1 MGAASPGLKAA
12 EKPPRDTQAQKLQAV
27 GRLTA
32 GVSHDFNNLLQTLRH
47 TLELARTYA
56 DDPQAVRRWAESGL
70 RQVDRG
76 SRLTAQL
83 LSFSAARVQRPQA
96 VAVAPLLQ
104 ELQDTLQRTLGPVV
118 RVWVPG
124 GNGTDPG
131 HVRADAAQ
139 LESAL
144 LNLAFN
150 ARDAMPG
157 GGQLSLSAE
166 AYRSGPAG
174 LAGGPYVAISVA
186 DTGTGMSAEIRE
198 RAFEPFYTTKAVG
211 QGSGLGL
218 SQVYGFALQSGGRL
232 SIEASGSRGTTV
244 VLWLPA
250 CEALAL
256 EPPAPHAASVGV
268 EPAHP
273 RIEVGVVIADADAY
287 VRRGICD
294 GLRSLGWR
302 AVPALDGLA
311 ALAALDRHAPASMVI
326 DLAMPGIGGLELG
339 RLALQARPDL
349 AVVYTDTDINTDSAS
364 DTNTNRQPTVHDRL
378 PVGARVLQKPFDID
392 ALGRALNAELD
403 VGGARLRAP

>member
-1 MGAASPGLKAA
+1 M
-12 EKPPRDTQAQKLQAV
+12 QAV

-32 GVSHDFNNLLQTLRH
+32 GVSHDFDSLLQTLCH
-47 TLELARTYA
+47 TLELARTLA
-56 DDPQAVRRWAESGL
+56 DDPEAVRRWAESGL

-83 LSFSAARVQRPQA
+83 LSFAAARLQRPQA

-104 ELQDTLQRTLGPVV
+104 EMQDTLQRTLGPVV
-118 RVWVPG
+118 RVWVTG

-144 LNLAFN
+144 LNLALN

-157 GGQLSLSAE
+157 GGQLRLSAE
-166 AYRSGPAG
+166 AHRSGPAG
-174 LAGGPYVAISVA
+174 LAGLAGGPYVTISVA
-186 DTGTGMSAEIRE
+186 DAGTGMSAEIRE
-198 RAFEPFYTTKAVG
+198 RAFEPFYTTEAAG

-250 CEALAL
+250 CDALAL
-256 EPPAPHAASVGV
+256 EPPVPHAASVGV
-268 EPAHP
+268 EPEHP

-294 GLRSLGWR
+294 GLRSLGWP
-302 AVPALDGLA
+302 AVPALDGQA

-326 DLAMPGIGGLELG
+326 DMAMPGFDGLELG
-339 RLALQARPDL
+339 RLAPQARPDL
-349 AVVYTDTDINTDSAS
+349 AVVYADTDINTASAS
-364 DTNTNRQPTVHDRL
+364 ASHTNTNININTNTNRQPTLHDHL
-378 PVGARVLQKPFDID
+378 PAGVRVLQKPFDID

-403 VGGARLRAP
+403 VRGARLRAP